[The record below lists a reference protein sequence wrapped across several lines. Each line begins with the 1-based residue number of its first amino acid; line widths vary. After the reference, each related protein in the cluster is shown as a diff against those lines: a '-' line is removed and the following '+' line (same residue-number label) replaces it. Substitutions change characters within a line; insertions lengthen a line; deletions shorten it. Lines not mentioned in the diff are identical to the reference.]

1 MVSRIDSVG
10 VAPLAELP
18 ESNRVR
24 ADGGGFSEA
33 FDRAVQ
39 GVDDAQKLADD
50 KMYGVATGQ
59 NADLH
64 SSMIA
69 LEEANIALRTM
80 ASTRDKIVEAYQQI
94 WNMPI

>member
-1 MVSRIDSVG
+1 MISPISGVSAVS
-10 VAPLAELP
+10 APTEAP
-18 ESNRVR
+18 SATVDN
-24 ADGGGFSEA
+24 GQGFAEA

-39 GVDDAQKLADD
+39 GVEATQQRADAAL
-50 KMYGVATGQ
+50 YGLATGQ
-59 NADLH
+59 QADLH
-64 SSMIA
+64 TTMIA

>member
-10 VAPLAELP
+10 IAPLAEP
-18 ESNRVR
+18 VESTRMR

-33 FDRAVQ
+33 FDRAVA
-39 GVDDAQKLADD
+39 GVDATQKAADE
-50 KMYGVATGQ
+50 KMYGLATGQ
-59 NADLH
+59 QADLH